1 MHPVDEE
8 MKGNKKRRV
17 VMRRQQSFAVRAK
30 RIILPIIAL
39 GIGIFVLL
47 TRTIGSAP
55 QDDKRRQF
63 VHLRGG
69 NNKDLVWV
77 HSDSQPFVSGTCLI
91 IISFEGLATTY
102 CGYSYACLTYYILSS
117 NLKYESHII
126 SMQLYDALLDSK
138 LTMNAQT
145 HLYNHHTHL
154 YNINNLQNAE

>member
-77 HSDSQPFVSGTCLI
+77 HSDSQPFVSGTCLVF
-91 IISFEGLATTY
+91 ISLEGLCLCNY
-102 CGYSYACLTYYILSS
+102 CGYSYTFV
-117 NLKYESHII
+117 
-126 SMQLYDALLDSK
+126 
-138 LTMNAQT
+138 
-145 HLYNHHTHL
+145 
-154 YNINNLQNAE
+154 

>member
-1 MHPVDEE
+1 MATTTSKKQQATSNKPATLELAYVGGCTIATTINLGSSPAHTYAYPVDEE

-30 RIILPIIAL
+30 RIILPIIIAL
-39 GIGIFVLL
+39 GIFVLL

-77 HSDSQPFVSGTCLI
+77 HSDSQPFVSGTCLV
-91 IISFEGLATTY
+91 IISLEGLCNY
-102 CGYSYACLTYYILSS
+102 CGYSYTFV
-117 NLKYESHII
+117 
-126 SMQLYDALLDSK
+126 
-138 LTMNAQT
+138 
-145 HLYNHHTHL
+145 
-154 YNINNLQNAE
+154 